1 MNERDGFY
9 LNVSQAPARHPF
21 APTSATVTSSQS
33 GNYPTTMSTMVQ
45 RTDRGSA
52 NSLVKTKE
60 DASGESIWY
69 NKCTDYV
76 HKIIRYYRCNDM
88 SELTPLMIHFINT
101 IRDMCIDSNP
111 VSVNIIKRVQT
122 DEEIVRHLIGLQ
134 KELRQN
140 SVAESIDSDS
150 NIFQPSF
157 VLNSLPAYAQK
168 FYNGGADTLGKDALN
183 EAAKQLSLAVQY
195 MVSEAVTCSIPI
207 PLPFDQQL
215 ANNYVT
221 LLLKRATLPDNVQEA
236 VKSRSF
242 VHINMINDLINS
254 VIDDLFAGGGN
265 YYYYV
270 LNEKNRARVVGLK
283 ENVGFLAPLSASADI
298 FNYMS
303 QLATRHG
310 KRPDMFENAAFLTS
324 AANAINSPAAH
335 LTQSACQKSLSQLA
349 AQCETL
355 TRFIFMIVKQTD
367 ADRLLNPPRSR
378 AI

>member
-9 LNVSQAPARHPF
+9 LTPSQSGHPF
-21 APTSATVTSSQS
+21 APTSATLTSSQS
-33 GNYPTTMSTMVQ
+33 GYPTAVSTTLSRADSRSNTALAKAGDV
-45 RTDRGSA
+45 
-52 NSLVKTKE
+52 
-60 DASGESIWY
+60 GEAIWY

-88 SELTPLMIHFINT
+88 SELTPLMIQFINT

-111 VSVNIIKRVQT
+111 VSANIIKRAQS
-122 DEEIVRHLIGLQ
+122 DDDIVRHLIGLQ

-140 SVAESIDSDS
+140 SVAEAIGSDF

-168 FYNGGADTLGKDALN
+168 FYNGGANTLGKDALN

-221 LLLKRATLPDNVQEA
+221 LLLKRATLPDNMQEA

-242 VHINMINDLINS
+242 VHINMINDLINA
-254 VIDDLFAGGGN
+254 VIEDLFAGGGT

-283 ENVGFLAPLSASADI
+283 ENVGFLAPISASADI
-298 FNYMS
+298 FNYIA
-303 QLATRHG
+303 QLATQQG
-310 KRPDMFENAAFLTS
+310 KRPDMFENAAFLT
-324 AANAINSPAAH
+324 AAAHAINSPAAH

-355 TRFIFMIVKQTD
+355 TRFVFMIMNHNTVPTT
-367 ADRLLNPPRSR
+367 RG
-378 AI
+378 

>member
-1 MNERDGFY
+1 MNERDDFY
-9 LNVSQAPARHPF
+9 LNPSQTGQPF
-21 APTSATVTSSQS
+21 APTSTTNTQTLSRTSSHS
-33 GNYPTTMSTMVQ
+33 NT
-45 RTDRGSA
+45 
-52 NSLVKTKE
+52 SLAKAGDVGG
-60 DASGESIWY
+60 AIWY

-111 VSVNIIKRVQT
+111 VSVNIIKRVQS
-122 DEEIVRHLIGLQ
+122 DDDIVRHLISLQ

-140 SVAESIDSDS
+140 SVAESVGSDA

-168 FYNGGADTLGKDALN
+168 FYNGGANTLGKDALN

-221 LLLKRATLPDNVQEA
+221 LLLKRATLPDNMQEA
-236 VKSRSF
+236 VRSRSF
-242 VHINMINDLINS
+242 VHINMINDLINA
-254 VIDDLFAGGGN
+254 VIDDLFAGGGT
-265 YYYYV
+265 YYHYV
-270 LNEKNRARVVGLK
+270 LNEKNRARVIGLK

-298 FNYMS
+298 FSYMS
-303 QLATRHG
+303 QLATQSG
-310 KRPDMFENAAFLTS
+310 KRPDLFENAAFLTS
-324 AANAINSPAAH
+324 AANAINSPALH

-355 TRFIFMIVKQTD
+355 TRFIFMIMNQNTAANVSTTPNE
-367 ADRLLNPPRSR
+367 L
-378 AI
+378 

>member
-9 LNVSQAPARHPF
+9 LNASQTPARHSF
-21 APTSATVTSSQS
+21 APTSATITNLQS
-33 GNYPTTMSTMVQ
+33 GNYPTTMSTTVQ
-45 RTDRGSA
+45 RTDRDSVS
-52 NSLVKTKE
+52 SLVKTKE
-60 DASGESIWY
+60 DTSGESIWY
-69 NKCTDYV
+69 NKCTDFV

-140 SVAESIDSDS
+140 SVAESIASDS

-221 LLLKRATLPDNVQEA
+221 LLLKRATLPDNMQEA

-254 VIDDLFAGGGN
+254 VIDDLFAGGGS
-265 YYYYV
+265 YYHYV
-270 LNEKNRARVVGLK
+270 LNDKNRARVVGLK

-324 AANAINSPAAH
+324 AANAINSPAVH

-367 ADRLLNPPRSR
+367 ADKILNPPRLH
-378 AI
+378 AL

>member
-9 LNVSQAPARHPF
+9 STPAQTAHPF
-21 APTSATVTSSQS
+21 APTSATTTQSRMDSRSSSAASLAKTSD
-33 GNYPTTMSTMVQ
+33 V
-45 RTDRGSA
+45 
-52 NSLVKTKE
+52 
-60 DASGESIWY
+60 GEAIWY

-88 SELTPLMIHFINT
+88 AELTPLMIHFINT

-111 VSVNIIKRVQT
+111 VSVNIIKRVQS
-122 DEEIVRHLIGLQ
+122 DDEIVRHLIGLQ

-140 SVAESIDSDS
+140 SVVETVGSDF

-168 FYNGGADTLGKDALN
+168 FYNGGANSLGKDALN

-221 LLLKRATLPDNVQEA
+221 LLLKRATLPDNMQEA

-242 VHINMINDLINS
+242 VHINMINDLINA
-254 VIDDLFAGGGN
+254 VIEDLFAGGGT
-265 YYYYV
+265 YYHYV

-303 QLATRHG
+303 QLATRSG

-324 AANAINSPAAH
+324 AANAINSPVAH

-355 TRFIFMIVKQTD
+355 TRFIFMIMNHHTTAVNAPT
-367 ADRLLNPPRSR
+367 ARGEL
-378 AI
+378 